1 MESNKPY
8 VEVYAGVYN
17 IFQIL
22 QIQAVRRLNY
32 LYLPDAKKWGWRVKL
47 ELTF

>member
-1 MESNKPY
+1 MENNKPY
-8 VEVYAGVYN
+8 VEVYAGIHN
-17 IFQIL
+17 IFKVL

-32 LYLPDAKKWGWRVKL
+32 LYLPGAKKWGWRVKL